1 MRHGPEEFA
10 WKWDCSDH
18 SALMLAVRITLPHF
32 SVSSAINLLKSA
44 GEPGSAVTPNSA
56 SRAFILA
63 SASAALISL
72 LSLDAAISALA
83 CHLHKSS
90 L

>member
-1 MRHGPEEFA
+1 
-10 WKWDCSDH
+10 
-18 SALMLAVRITLPHF
+18 
-32 SVSSAINLLKSA
+32 
-44 GEPGSAVTPNSA
+44 
-56 SRAFILA
+56 LA